1 MDYDAAN
8 PVVLFDVELDGEPR
22 RAIAQAGK
30 SGWIY
35 ILDRITGKPLIG
47 IEQRAV
53 LQEPRQFTSATQPHP
68 MGDAFLPQSPR
79 VRNFDDGS
87 GDLPMAFIAILRSI
101 VSNGSLCV
109 IDASGRSHI
118 VGDGSAP
125 AVTLRLTSR
134 ASNYSLALNPALA
147 IGEAYM
153 DGRLVIEQGS
163 LYDFLDL
170 LARNFGPSGRN
181 PWLVFLKWLRQ
192 GLKQSNPMGRAR
204 RNVAHHYD
212 LSGELYDI
220 FLDADRQYS
229 CAYFKSPN
237 DSLET
242 AQENKKQHI
251 AAKLRLNRSGLKVL
265 DIGSGWGGLSLY
277 LAEAFGAEVTGVT
290 LSREQHSF
298 SLQRA
303 ALSPASERVHF
314 ELRDYRELEGRF
326 DRIVSVGM
334 FEHVGKK
341 NYLEFFSRIRELLSE
356 DGVALLHSIG
366 YADSPG
372 PINPFVRKYIFPGAD
387 LPSLSEV
394 FAVVE
399 RTGLFVTDLEILRL
413 HYAETLRCWRERF
426 MARSDEVKA
435 LYDERFLRMWEFH
448 MVLSEI
454 GFRRRTNMVF
464 QMQLTRCIDALP
476 ITRDYMFDA
485 ERRAEMA
492 NE

>member
-1 MDYDAAN
+1 MALATTYCVQIDRSK
-8 PVVLFDVELDGEPR
+8 G
-22 RAIAQAGK
+22 IA
-30 SGWIY
+30 
-35 ILDRITGKPLIG
+35 
-47 IEQRAV
+47 
-53 LQEPRQFTSATQPHP
+53 
-68 MGDAFLPQSPR
+68 PQSPR
-79 VRNFDDGS
+79 VRNFDDGLRA
-87 GDLPMAFIAILRSI
+87 LPMAFIAMLRSI
-101 VSNGSLCV
+101 VSDGSLCV
-109 IDASGRSHI
+109 IDAGGRSHL

-125 AVTLRLTSR
+125 AVTLRMTSR
-134 ASNYSLALNPALA
+134 ASNFALALNPALA
-147 IGEAYM
+147 VGEAYM

-170 LARNFGPSGRN
+170 VVRNFGPSGRN

-192 GLKQSNPMGRAR
+192 GLKQSNPLGQAS

-212 LSGELYDI
+212 LSDALYDI

-229 CAYFKSPN
+229 CAYFKSPD

-242 AQENKKQHI
+242 AQENKKRHI
-251 AAKLRLNRSGLKVL
+251 AAKLCLNRSGLKIL

-290 LSREQHSF
+290 LSREQYDF
-298 SLQRA
+298 SLRRA
-303 ALSPASERVHF
+303 AQSPAGDRVHF
-314 ELRDYRELEGRF
+314 ALRDYRELEGHF

-341 NYLEFFSRIRELLSE
+341 NYREFFSRTRELLSM

-372 PINPFVRKYIFPGAD
+372 PINPFIRKYIFPGAD
-387 LPSLSEV
+387 QPSLSEV

-399 RTGLFVTDLEILRL
+399 RSGLFVTDLEILRL

-426 MARSDEVKA
+426 MARSNEVTA
-435 LYDERFLRMWEFH
+435 LYDERFLRMWEFY

-454 GFRRRTNMVF
+454 GFRRRTNIVF
-464 QMQLTRCIDALP
+464 QMQLTRRLDTLP
-476 ITRDYMFDA
+476 MTRDYMVDA
-485 ERRAEMA
+485 ERRAETA
-492 NE
+492 TV